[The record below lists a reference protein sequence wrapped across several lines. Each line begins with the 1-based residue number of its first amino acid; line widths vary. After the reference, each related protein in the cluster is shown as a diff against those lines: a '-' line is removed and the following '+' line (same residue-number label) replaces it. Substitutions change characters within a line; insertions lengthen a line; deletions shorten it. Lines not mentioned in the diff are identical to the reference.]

1 MEINELLR
9 KKSYEEL
16 KEIAKDIEIKDD
28 QYQNRNQL
36 LVLISKC
43 FKEYEEYKTN
53 NKYVKIKQLGNKG
66 KEGITYLVKDKI
78 NDIEYAMKTFN
89 KRKSPANIKKEAD
102 LQKKVSETGICPKVI
117 DVDLVSN
124 CIIMEKMDEHL
135 FDVMKK
141 QCGNL
146 TEEQQ
151 KQILNIFIKLDD
163 ALVFHGDSN
172 ILNYMLKN
180 NRIYIRLKIVVGL
193 WISGMSAPCPNCPR
207 LNRGQARSNRA
218 QMASSR
224 AYPRYPQPVGIS
236 FHMFTSGL
244 PISGYRG
251 RLLPAKLS
259 ALPSRGLCRAC
270 QQPKQIPAQT

>member
-1 MEINELLR
+1 MEINELLE

-16 KEIAKDIEIKDD
+16 KEIAKDIKITDE

-36 LVLISKC
+36 LILILKC

-53 NKYVKIKQLGNKG
+53 IIDKYIKIKQLGNKG

-78 NDIEYAMKTFN
+78 NNVEYAMKTFN
-89 KRKSPANIKKEAD
+89 KRKSPNNIKKEAD
-102 LQKKVSETGICPKVI
+102 FQKKAYDVGICPKVI

-135 FDVMKK
+135 FDIMKK

-163 ALVFHGDSN
+163 VSVFHGDSN

-180 NRIYIRLKIVVGL
+180 NKIYIIDF
-193 WISGMSAPCPNCPR
+193 GMSKHIDDKFKKKIKEERPNFTLMNLGFILKLKDLKCPSTSYKYLIKFVSEENKKK
-207 LNRGQARSNRA
+207 
-218 QMASSR
+218 
-224 AYPRYPQPVGIS
+224 YGI
-236 FHMFTSGL
+236 
-244 PISGYRG
+244 
-251 RLLPAKLS
+251 
-259 ALPSRGLCRAC
+259 
-270 QQPKQIPAQT
+270 

>member
-180 NRIYIRLKIVVGL
+180 NRIYIIDF
-193 WISGMSAPCPNCPR
+193 GMSKPIDDKFKKKIKEERPNFTLMNLGFILKLKDLKCP
-207 LNRGQARSNRA
+207 ST
-218 QMASSR
+218 
-224 AYPRYPQPVGIS
+224 AYKYLINFVSEENKRKYGI
-236 FHMFTSGL
+236 
-244 PISGYRG
+244 
-251 RLLPAKLS
+251 
-259 ALPSRGLCRAC
+259 
-270 QQPKQIPAQT
+270 

>member
-9 KKSYEEL
+9 KKNYEEL
-16 KEIAKDIEIKDD
+16 KEIAKDIEITDG

-36 LVLISKC
+36 LELISKC

-53 NKYVKIKQLGNKG
+53 NIDRYEKIKRLGNKG

-78 NDIEYAMKTFN
+78 NKREYAMKTFN
-89 KRKSPANIKKEAD
+89 KRKSSANIKKEAD
-102 LQKKVSETGICPKVI
+102 LQKKASEKGVCPKVI

-146 TEEQQ
+146 TENQQ
-151 KQILNIFIKLDD
+151 KQILDIFIRLDD
-163 ALVFHGDSN
+163 ACVFHGDSN

-180 NRIYIRLKIVVGL
+180 NKIFL
-193 WISGMSAPCPNCPR
+193 IDFGMSKYIDDKLKRKLKEDRPNFTLMNLGFILKLKDLKCP
-207 LNRGQARSNRA
+207 ST
-218 QMASSR
+218 
-224 AYPRYPQPVGIS
+224 AYNYLVK
-236 FHMFTSGL
+236 FVTDENKKKYGL
-244 PISGYRG
+244 SY
-251 RLLPAKLS
+251 
-259 ALPSRGLCRAC
+259 
-270 QQPKQIPAQT
+270 

>member
-9 KKSYEEL
+9 KKNYEEL
-16 KEIAKDIEIKDD
+16 KEIAKEIEITDD
-28 QYQNRNQL
+28 QYKNRNQL
-36 LVLISKC
+36 LELISKC
-43 FKEYEEYKTN
+43 FNEYEEYKTN
-53 NKYVKIKQLGNKG
+53 NIDKYVKIKQLGNKG

-78 NDIEYAMKTFN
+78 NDQEYAMKTFN
-89 KRKSPANIKKEAD
+89 KRKSPANIKKESD
-102 LQKKVSETGICPKVI
+102 LQKKVSEVGICPKVI

-163 ALVFHGDSN
+163 ASVFHGDSN

-180 NRIYIRLKIVVGL
+180 NKIYIIDF
-193 WISGMSAPCPNCPR
+193 GMSKPIDDKFKKKIKEERPNFTLMNLGFILKLKDLKCP
-207 LNRGQARSNRA
+207 ST
-218 QMASSR
+218 
-224 AYPRYPQPVGIS
+224 AYKYLIKFVSEENKRKYDI
-236 FHMFTSGL
+236 
-244 PISGYRG
+244 I
-251 RLLPAKLS
+251 
-259 ALPSRGLCRAC
+259 
-270 QQPKQIPAQT
+270 

>member
-89 KRKSPANIKKEAD
+89 KRKSPVNIKKEAD

-180 NRIYIRLKIVVGL
+180 NRIYIIDF
-193 WISGMSAPCPNCPR
+193 GMSKPIDDKFKKKIKEERPNFTLMNLGFILKLKDLKCP
-207 LNRGQARSNRA
+207 ST
-218 QMASSR
+218 
-224 AYPRYPQPVGIS
+224 AYKYLINFVSEENKRKYGI
-236 FHMFTSGL
+236 
-244 PISGYRG
+244 
-251 RLLPAKLS
+251 
-259 ALPSRGLCRAC
+259 
-270 QQPKQIPAQT
+270 

>member
-89 KRKSPANIKKEAD
+89 KRKSPVNIKKEAD

-163 ALVFHGDSN
+163 ASVFHGDSN

-180 NRIYIRLKIVVGL
+180 NRIYIIDF
-193 WISGMSAPCPNCPR
+193 GMSKPIDDKFKKKLKEERPNFTLMNLGFILKLKDLKCPSTSYKYLINFVSEENKR
-207 LNRGQARSNRA
+207 K
-218 QMASSR
+218 
-224 AYPRYPQPVGIS
+224 YGI
-236 FHMFTSGL
+236 
-244 PISGYRG
+244 
-251 RLLPAKLS
+251 
-259 ALPSRGLCRAC
+259 
-270 QQPKQIPAQT
+270 